1 MYSLALSAN
10 DAGVLCAR
18 LNELTNGDSVF
29 HVSYQNGE
37 LVIGDA
43 FESLAMQLHD
53 AGFLASKSE
62 LKSYATVK
70 RQAKETGGIIVDGV
84 ITPEDHVAVATD
96 RISRAMLSDLAARAR
111 INSELTSNWKTFDN
125 KFIFLDAARI
135 IDLDNV
141 IAGFVARCFDTE
153 AALYASIE
161 SGEVTTQ
168 DQIDQLIGQI

>member
-1 MYSLALSAN
+1 MYSIALSAT
-10 DAGVLCAR
+10 DAGVLCSR
-18 LNELTNGDSVF
+18 LNEITNGDSVT

-37 LVIGDA
+37 LVIGEA
-43 FESLAMQLHD
+43 FKSLAMQLHD
-53 AGFLASKSE
+53 AGFLASKAE
-62 LKSYATVK
+62 LKTYATTK
-70 RQAKETGGIIVDGV
+70 RQMKETGGIIVDGV
-84 ITPEDHVAVATD
+84 ITPDDHIAIATD

-111 INSELTSNWKTFDN
+111 VNSELTSNWKTLDH

-141 IAGFVARCFDTE
+141 VAGFVARCFDTE

-161 SGEVTTQ
+161 AEEVTTQ